1 MTIANGDEVG
11 VLVPEDLE
19 PIAKAGGEDIE
30 DLHRTIIAA
39 LLAQVPE
46 NEISLNAAAKRLAWS
61 GHTRFERYRET
72 DDKGSQRAS
81 RPFREIIL
89 AACERRLSI
98 VARRQVA
105 RVHLRSPAQARHAEA
120 VRAARLSRRSGLCK
134 NPNSWR
140 KHDCLEPSVDGR
152 QTRSTPGNP
161 PMWTCGVD
169 ERPHSF

>member
-19 PIAKAGGEDIE
+19 PVAKAGGEDVE

-72 DDKGSQRAS
+72 DDKGNQRAS

-89 AACERRLSI
+89 AACQRSLSI
-98 VARRQVA
+98 VAGG
-105 RVHLRSPAQARHAEA
+105 RSCGFTCDSQRKPVTLKRFELPASAADLASEEPEFMEEA
-120 VRAARLSRRSGLCK
+120 
-134 NPNSWR
+134 
-140 KHDCLEPSVDGR
+140 
-152 QTRSTPGNP
+152 
-161 PMWTCGVD
+161 
-169 ERPHSF
+169 